1 MKQTLGNIHPKSAQV
16 LADLATLKARQ
27 RKSVEAQ
34 QLLRRSIAVWRHM
47 GAGSHPALL
56 SALKKLTSLC
66 SNQGKCRNSHVEKPI
81 NTACVNPLN
90 VMQDGFCS
98 GCIQHELYIARLI
111 V

>member
-66 SNQGKCRNSHVEKPI
+66 SNQGKCPSPEI
-81 NTACVNPLN
+81 
-90 VMQDGFCS
+90 VMLRSLQ
-98 GCIQHELYIARLI
+98 IQPA
-111 V
+111 